1 MIRNWLDEEFGL
13 YEINNLEIIGEE
25 DKNKKNTQNLFNLMK
40 KN

>member
-25 DKNKKNTQNLFNLMK
+25 DKNKKNMSIFLK
-40 KN
+40 KI